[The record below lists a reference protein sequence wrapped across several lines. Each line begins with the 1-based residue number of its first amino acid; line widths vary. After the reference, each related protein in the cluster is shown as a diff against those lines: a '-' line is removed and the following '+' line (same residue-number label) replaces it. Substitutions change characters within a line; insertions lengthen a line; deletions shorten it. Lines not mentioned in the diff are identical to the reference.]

1 KLDLED
7 EFFAWIASKN
17 YIFGYAEL
25 KIGNR
30 FEAKILQKEFLG
42 AFCRLKLLYK
52 NIIFF
57 ILVSS
62 SYDLE
67 EKISFDII
75 NF

>member
-1 KLDLED
+1 
-7 EFFAWIASKN
+7 
-17 YIFGYAEL
+17 
-25 KIGNR
+25 
-30 FEAKILQKEFLG
+30 
-42 AFCRLKLLYK
+42 FCRLKLLYK

>member
-1 KLDLED
+1 
-7 EFFAWIASKN
+7 
-17 YIFGYAEL
+17 
-25 KIGNR
+25 
-30 FEAKILQKEFLG
+30 
-42 AFCRLKLLYK
+42 
-52 NIIFF
+52 F

>member
-1 KLDLED
+1 
-7 EFFAWIASKN
+7 
-17 YIFGYAEL
+17 
-25 KIGNR
+25 
-30 FEAKILQKEFLG
+30 
-42 AFCRLKLLYK
+42 

>member
-1 KLDLED
+1 
-7 EFFAWIASKN
+7 
-17 YIFGYAEL
+17 
-25 KIGNR
+25 
-30 FEAKILQKEFLG
+30 
-42 AFCRLKLLYK
+42 K